1 MNVIARPDSSPL
13 VTIRLV
19 WRTGA
24 VQDPPGK
31 GGAAWMTAMML
42 ASGGSRELSFKQI
55 LDLFFPMGVSVACQI
70 DKEMIA
76 FSAEVH
82 RDHFM
87 PFYDVFRGMLLDP
100 GWREDDFERLIDDAV
115 NFLEVGLRGQNDEEL
130 AKEVLYQEIFSGHP
144 YRRHNAGSVESLR
157 RLCIGDL
164 RQFYSEQFTGESLTV
179 GIAGGFPPGFDKL
192 LLSDFRTLPQRVA
205 PTQAVPPVRDLAE
218 NELIL
223 VEKPARGVAISLG
236 FPISVRRGHPD
247 FPALMLAASALG
259 QHRMSSGRLFTRMRQ
274 LRGLNYGDYAYLEY
288 FPGGMF
294 TLEPAQNMAR
304 QCEIFQL
311 WIRPVE
317 REQAHFALR
326 LALHELERLVLD
338 GLSTEEF
345 ERTRSFLSKYVNLLL
360 RTKVDELGY
369 AIDSAYYGIPPYPEY
384 VRAGMSALTLESVNA
399 AIRRH
404 LRSDRLAIVMVG
416 EGLAELR
423 EDILA
428 NRPSPMTYNSPKP
441 DEILEEDMLVQRREI
456 PMRVACAKLLP
467 ASEVFALEP

>member
-1 MNVIARPDSSPL
+1 MNVIARPDPSPL
-13 VTIRLV
+13 VTFRLV

-24 VQDPPGK
+24 AQDPPGQ

-42 ASGGSRELSFKQI
+42 ASGGSRGLSYKQI
-55 LDLFFPMGVSVACQI
+55 LDLFFPMGVSVACQT

-82 RDHFM
+82 RDHFLR
-87 PFYDVFRGMLLDP
+87 FYDVFRGMLLDP

-144 YRRHNAGSVESLR
+144 YQRHSAGSVESLR
-157 RLCIGDL
+157 GLRVEDL
-164 RQFYSEQFTGESLTV
+164 RRFYFDQFTGENLTI
-179 GIAGGFPPGFDKL
+179 GLAGGFPPGFDEL
-192 LLSDFRTLPQRVA
+192 LRSDFALLPSRNPPSQ
-205 PTQAVPPVRDLAE
+205 PSPAVRNLDE

-236 FPISVRRGHPD
+236 FPIGVRRGHPD
-247 FPALMLAASALG
+247 FPALLLAASALG

-274 LRGLNYGDYAYLEY
+274 LRGLNYGDYAYVEY

-294 TLEPAQNMAR
+294 TLEPGQNLVR
-304 QCEIFQL
+304 ENEIFQL

-317 REQAHFALR
+317 RQQAHFALR
-326 LALHELERLVLD
+326 LALHELENLVCG
-338 GLSTEEF
+338 GLTPEEF
-345 ERTRSFLSKYVNLLL
+345 DRTRSFLSKYVNLLL
-360 RTKVDELGY
+360 KTKVDELGY
-369 AIDSAYYGIPPYPEY
+369 AIDSAYYGIPSYPEY
-384 VRAGMSALTLESVNA
+384 VRVGMSALTLESVNA

-416 EGLAELR
+416 REMAELR
-423 EDILA
+423 DAILTDA
-428 NRPSPMTYNSPKP
+428 VSPMTYNSPKP
-441 DEILEEDMLVQRREI
+441 DEILEEDKLVERRRI
-456 PMRVACAKLLP
+456 PLRAERAKVLP
-467 ASEVFALEP
+467 VDEVFAREA